1 MCSVRKHVPRNFTR
15 SGTLFIK
22 KTQTQVFFSEF
33 CKKFKNTFSTKHLWI
48 SASVIRTVE
57 CGILVFKKNSVN
69 TLKIEL
75 YSLFLNMP
83 IKHLKRKE
91 KEKEI

>member
-1 MCSVRKHVPRNFTR
+1 MFLEISQDLELYFK
-15 SGTLFIK
+15 K
-22 KTQTQVFFSEF
+22 KTQAWVFFREF
-33 CKKFKNTFSTKHLWI
+33 CKKFKNTFSTKHLWM

-57 CGILVFKKNSVN
+57 CGILVIKKTSVK

-91 KEKEI
+91 KGK